1 MDVNEANSVSTFD
14 DREDK
19 NTPINDDN
27 EITIE
32 ETTKYRKFVINLNEF
47 VIDKSDTQYVTNG
60 MDRHFSPPQINNFG
74 WLTKMTYYFVGKF
87 RFMMYYGWE
96 MNFVSSKYS
105 SIRIDLGITCHA
117 NAQMEE
123 SHLVGY
129 NYWTCGP
136 THKLVSLSILR
147 NWFSY
152 DL

>member
-60 MDRHFSPPQINNFG
+60 MDRHFSPP
-74 WLTKMTYYFVGKF
+74 
-87 RFMMYYGWE
+87 
-96 MNFVSSKYS
+96 
-105 SIRIDLGITCHA
+105 
-117 NAQMEE
+117 
-123 SHLVGY
+123 
-129 NYWTCGP
+129 
-136 THKLVSLSILR
+136 KLIIL
-147 NWFSY
+147 
-152 DL
+152 DG